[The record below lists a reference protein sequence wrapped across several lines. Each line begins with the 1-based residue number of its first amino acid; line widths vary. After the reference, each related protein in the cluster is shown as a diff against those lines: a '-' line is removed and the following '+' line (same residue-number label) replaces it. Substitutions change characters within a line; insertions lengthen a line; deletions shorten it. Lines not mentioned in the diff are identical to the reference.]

1 MVLALSFFK
10 YTHTHTKPHHNTYYV
25 ARHRSLFCHMVVCTY
40 DDDHD
45 YVARGVILPNYD
57 GDGDAPKTVEFIAP
71 ETTPA
76 VLGR

>member
-1 MVLALSFFK
+1 
-10 YTHTHTKPHHNTYYV
+10 
-25 ARHRSLFCHMVVCTY
+25 MVVCTY